1 MSPAWEDGELTEM
14 PILGPP
20 SPPASVSGQGARV
33 PPESRAPAS
42 WVLSPP
48 TSTAG
53 VSVGGAR
60 LGLRGNCGPGWRGAK
75 SGAGRGKATFPRAQ
89 AEDAQQPDE
98 TR

>member
-1 MSPAWEDGELTEM
+1 M
-14 PILGPP
+14 
-20 SPPASVSGQGARV
+20 
-33 PPESRAPAS
+33 
-42 WVLSPP
+42 
-48 TSTAG
+48 
-53 VSVGGAR
+53 GGAR